1 VSRQVPDLIAVLD
14 GPVWRRR
21 YEGLIAGQALTHVI
35 ATRIAYRY
43 VPVVRQDD
51 VPPFFALDEERH
63 FIDPLENFPL
73 LDRIRAANYAK
84 VSLINRFYAQGL
96 QNTGTRSVRE
106 VARLGLS
113 QGIDIRQATEGN
125 GQLAGPLDI
134 DLELRLW
141 SRWWLDS
148 TLRLA
153 PTTGDLQEA
162 LWRVG
167 FTPWPGWGLTVTH
180 FQRQDPD
187 IQYVQGGVFMT
198 PLTGV
203 NLAYHV
209 RYDARTAEFRE
220 HTLTLRYQAVCY
232 RVDMSLHT
240 RQAGDTSFVIQVN
253 LLNL

>member
-1 VSRQVPDLIAVLD
+1 
-14 GPVWRRR
+14 
-21 YEGLIAGQALTHVI
+21 
-35 ATRIAYRY
+35 
-43 VPVVRQDD
+43 
-51 VPPFFALDEERH
+51 
-63 FIDPLENFPL
+63 
-73 LDRIRAANYAK
+73 
-84 VSLINRFYAQGL
+84 
-96 QNTGTRSVRE
+96 VRE
-106 VARLGLS
+106 VARLSLS
-113 QGIDIRQATEGN
+113 QGIDMRQATEGN

-141 SRWWLDS
+141 SRWWVDS

-167 FTPWPGWGLTVTH
+167 LNLWPGWGLTVTH

-187 IQYVQGGVFMT
+187 IQYVQGGVFMM

-203 NLAYHV
+203 QLAYHV
-209 RYDARTAEFRE
+209 RYDARAEEFRE